1 MPQQIVIAEQ
11 LRIAAVLN
19 DERVDE
25 LVVAQGRYQIG
36 DVYLGTVENVLPGI
50 DAAFVNIGEGEKNG
64 FIHVTDL
71 GPLRLRKGAAGI
83 TELLEPRQ
91 KVLVQV
97 MKEPTGTKGPRLT
110 GNLSLPGRF
119 LVLQPHGQ
127 GVTISRRINGEN
139 ERNRLRALGVLI
151 KPPGAGLLIRTE
163 AESVSE
169 ELLIDDLEML
179 LRQWESIQ
187 QAAETASPPV
197 LLNRDEDFIHR
208 VLRDLYN
215 PEVVRVVVDTAEA
228 VGRVNAFLGADQAN
242 LLVEHHSDHTE
253 ILDHFRVH
261 AAIRDALKP
270 RVDLPSGGYVIIEP
284 TEALTVI
291 DVNSGSFTRS
301 ANARETVLWTNC
313 EAAIEIA
320 RQLKLRNIGGVVI
333 IDFIDMESRRDQLQ
347 LLEHFTQ
354 AVRHDTARPQ
364 IAQLTELGLVELTR
378 KRQGQNIYELFGRA
392 CPSCGGLGHVA
403 VLPGKD
409 SLLPLATATGLVRS
423 AASARAEVASPVA
436 PADASSRRRR
446 GGRGG
451 RGGSDFPESTSLETA
466 ASQPFA
472 TETFAYGGSGSGS
485 GSSSGS
491 GSGSSSSSGIGSGGG
506 GAGGSSEAPSRRQ
519 EPDLVAVTM
528 EPDQE
533 LVYGWLGLNPALLLD
548 PSPSSDNLMVR
559 VVRPGEDPDEVLE
572 EARQQLASSGSRR
585 RRRGRGGAADS
596 PAQASGA
603 GPASAFDQANPYAQ
617 ASVYA
622 QASSQS
628 LGRTDGRE
636 REEITVSVSAPSR
649 EPVTREQFTREPATR
664 EPAMVEITPFAVDD
678 FAPIAVLV
686 GAGGIDGTQL
696 DERGASAPPARVGRS
711 RGRQAVKSSDRA
723 QPGPA
728 PVVIDESP
736 SYGAG
741 SPIADRAAAGSVAAA
756 GQGTPIPLT
765 VSITPDATE
774 AVAPPVEPGDEL
786 DASGEPRRRRR
797 RSSASD

>member
-25 LVVAQGRYQIG
+25 LIVAQGRYQIG

-50 DAAFVNIGEGEKNG
+50 DAAFVNIGESEKNG
-64 FIHVTDL
+64 FIHITDL
-71 GPLRLRKGAAGI
+71 GPLRLKKGGAGI

-119 LVLQPHGQ
+119 LVLQPNGQ
-127 GVTISRRINGEN
+127 GVNISRRINGEN

-163 AESVSE
+163 AEDVSE
-169 ELLIDDLEML
+169 DMLIDDLEGL

-208 VLRDLYN
+208 VLRDLYS
-215 PEVVRVVVDTAEA
+215 PDVLRVVVDSADA
-228 VGRVNAFLGADQAN
+228 VARVNDFLGSDQAN
-242 LLVEHHSDHTE
+242 LLVEHHGEHTE
-253 ILDHFRVH
+253 ILEHYRVN

-313 EAAIEIA
+313 EAAVEIA

-354 AVRHDTARPQ
+354 ASRDDTARPQ

-409 SLLPLATATGLVRS
+409 TLQPLATVSGLVRS
-423 AASARAEVASPVA
+423 AASARAEMVSPA
-436 PADASSRRRR
+436 AAGAGDGGSGRRRR
-446 GGRGG
+446 GRGG
-451 RGGSDFPESTSLETA
+451 RSSDGTDVAATLA
-466 ASQPFA
+466 ASVA
-472 TETFAYGGSGSGS
+472 GGE
-485 GSSSGS
+485 
-491 GSGSSSSSGIGSGGG
+491 SGGNGAASTG
-506 GAGGSSEAPSRRQ
+506 GAAQENQASEAPQRRQ
-519 EPDLVAVTM
+519 EPEVLAVPM
-528 EPDQE
+528 DADQE
-533 LVYGWLGLNPALLLD
+533 QVYGWMGLSPALLLD
-548 PSPSSDNLMVR
+548 PVPTVDNLVVR
-559 VVRPGEDPDEVLE
+559 VVRPDADPAAVVE
-572 EARQQLASSGSRR
+572 EARQQLAASGSRR
-585 RRRGRGGAADS
+585 RRRGRGGDGRTGSAEADDGTSRSAEASGSGPISGASDAEEAPDRQDMPPILEITPAPFEPGATQEEMATASPAQPRRRRSSSPAADS
-596 PAQASGA
+596 A
-603 GPASAFDQANPYAQ
+603 
-617 ASVYA
+617 
-622 QASSQS
+622 
-628 LGRTDGRE
+628 
-636 REEITVSVSAPSR
+636 
-649 EPVTREQFTREPATR
+649 
-664 EPAMVEITPFAVDD
+664 
-678 FAPIAVLV
+678 
-686 GAGGIDGTQL
+686 
-696 DERGASAPPARVGRS
+696 
-711 RGRQAVKSSDRA
+711 
-723 QPGPA
+723 
-728 PVVIDESP
+728 
-736 SYGAG
+736 
-741 SPIADRAAAGSVAAA
+741 
-756 GQGTPIPLT
+756 GTPAEP
-765 VSITPDATE
+765 E
-774 AVAPPVEPGDEL
+774 AKVKPEAEAED
-786 DASGEPRRRRR
+786 SGEPRRRRR
-797 RSSASD
+797 RSSAAG

>member
-50 DAAFVNIGEGEKNG
+50 DAAFVNIGESEKNG

-110 GNLSLPGRF
+110 GNLALPGRF
-119 LVLQPHGQ
+119 LVLQPQGQ
-127 GVTISRRINGEN
+127 GVNISRRINGEN

-163 AESVSE
+163 AEGVSE
-169 ELLIDDLEML
+169 ELLIDDLETL
-179 LRQWESIQ
+179 LRQWEGIQ
-187 QAAETASPPV
+187 TAAESANPPV
-197 LLNRDEDFIHR
+197 LLNRDEDFVHR
-208 VLRDLYN
+208 VLRDLYS
-215 PEVVRVVVDTAEA
+215 PELVRVVVDTPEA
-228 VGRVNAFLGADQAN
+228 VARANAFLG
-242 LLVEHHSDHTE
+242 SDHTNVLVEAHTETSE
-253 ILDHFRVH
+253 ILEHFKVN
-261 AAIRDALKP
+261 AASRDALKP

-313 EAAIEIA
+313 EAAVEIA

-354 AVRHDTARPQ
+354 AVRDDAARPQ

-403 VLPGKD
+403 VLPGQD
-409 SLLPLATATGLVRS
+409 SLQPLATATGLVRS
-423 AASARAEVASPVA
+423 AASARAEVLA
-436 PADASSRRRR
+436 PGSAAETGSGRRRR

-451 RGGSDFPESTSLETA
+451 RSVAPAPAVTSDLADSGVLMPITPLVEGHDPMAMEAPA
-466 ASQPFA
+466 ASSPS
-472 TETFAYGGSGSGS
+472 E
-485 GSSSGS
+485 SSS
-491 GSGSSSSSGIGSGGG
+491 
-506 GAGGSSEAPSRRQ
+506 ASRRP
-519 EPDLVAVTM
+519 EPELVAVSM
-528 EPDQE
+528 DADQE
-533 LVYGWLGLNPALLLD
+533 AVYGWLGLNPTLLLD
-548 PSPSSDNLMVR
+548 QPPAGDNVVVR
-559 VVRPGEDPDEVLE
+559 VVRPDADAEAVLE

-585 RRRGRGGAADS
+585 RRGRSGRG
-596 PAQASGA
+596 SGA
-603 GPASAFDQANPYAQ
+603 GAAAAPGGN
-617 ASVYA
+617 
-622 QASSQS
+622 
-628 LGRTDGRE
+628 G
-636 REEITVSVSAPSR
+636 SVSPQDSEEQQERRPAP
-649 EPVTREQFTREPATR
+649 
-664 EPAMVEITPFAVDD
+664 VEITPL
-678 FAPIAVLV
+678 PL
-686 GAGGIDGTQL
+686 QL
-696 DERGASAPPARVGRS
+696 EPETIVTVSVPTRVSAEPEPQPPAE
-711 RGRQAVKSSDRA
+711 
-723 QPGPA
+723 P
-728 PVVIDESP
+728 E
-736 SYGAG
+736 
-741 SPIADRAAAGSVAAA
+741 
-756 GQGTPIPLT
+756 
-765 VSITPDATE
+765 PDDDTK
-774 AVAPPVEPGDEL
+774 
-786 DASGEPRRRRR
+786 PRRRRR
-797 RSSASD
+797 RSSASA

>member
-11 LRIAAVLN
+11 LRIAAVLS

-36 DVYLGTVENVLPGI
+36 DVYLGTIENVLPGI
-50 DAAFVNIGEGEKNG
+50 DAAFVNIGESEKNG
-64 FIHVTDL
+64 FIHITDL
-71 GPLRLRKGAAGI
+71 GPLRLKKGGAGI

-110 GNLSLPGRF
+110 GNLTLPGRF

-127 GVTISRRINGEN
+127 GVNISRRIDGEN

-163 AESVSE
+163 AEGVSE
-169 ELLIDDLEML
+169 DLLIDDLEAL
-179 LRQWESIQ
+179 LRQWEGIQ

-197 LLNRDEDFIHR
+197 LLNRDEDFVHR
-208 VLRDLYN
+208 VLRDFYGPALQ
-215 PEVVRVVVDTAEA
+215 RVVVDTPEA
-228 VGRVNAFLGADQAN
+228 VARVNAFLGADQAN
-242 LLVEHHSDHTE
+242 LLVEHHDESTE
-253 ILDHFRVH
+253 LLDHYRVN

-270 RVDLPSGGYVIIEP
+270 RVDLPSGGYVIVEP

-313 EAAIEIA
+313 EAAVEIA

-354 AVRHDTARPQ
+354 AVRNDSARPQ

-409 SLLPLATATGLVRS
+409 TLQPLATISGLIRS
-423 AASARAEVASPVA
+423 AASARAEAASPSAA
-436 PADASSRRRR
+436 PGESGGARRRR

-451 RGGSDFPESTSLETA
+451 RGSELAEAITPYGSETA
-466 ASQPFA
+466 A
-472 TETFAYGGSGSGS
+472 TEVVNAGVPEGH
-485 GSSSGS
+485 
-491 GSGSSSSSGIGSGGG
+491 G
-506 GAGGSSEAPSRRQ
+506 GAIETALRRQ
-519 EPDLVAVTM
+519 DPELVAVPM

-533 LVYGWLGLNPALLLD
+533 EVYGWMGFSPALLLD
-548 PSPSSDNLMVR
+548 PIPAADNLVVR
-559 VVRPGEDPDEVLE
+559 VVRPGTDAEAVLE

-585 RRRGRGGAADS
+585 RRRGRGGGEGRFGTDETGENGADNGSGSSTPEIS
-596 PAQASGA
+596 P
-603 GPASAFDQANPYAQ
+603 F
-617 ASVYA
+617 
-622 QASSQS
+622 
-628 LGRTDGRE
+628 
-636 REEITVSVSAPSR
+636 
-649 EPVTREQFTREPATR
+649 
-664 EPAMVEITPFAVDD
+664 VEITPSPLVTEAASQSAVMTM
-678 FAPIAVLV
+678 AVPI
-686 GAGGIDGTQL
+686 T
-696 DERGASAPPARVGRS
+696 RRRV
-711 RGRQAVKSSDRA
+711 
-723 QPGPA
+723 
-728 PVVIDESP
+728 
-736 SYGAG
+736 
-741 SPIADRAAAGSVAAA
+741 AAGSA
-756 GQGTPIPLT
+756 
-765 VSITPDATE
+765 
-774 AVAPPVEPGDEL
+774 AVATPSTAVASPADADVDAPVDSDE
-786 DASGEPRRRRR
+786 SGEPRRRRR
-797 RSSASD
+797 RSSAPA

>member
-1 MPQQIVIAEQ
+1 MGPIPYPMSQQIVIAEQ

-36 DVYLGTVENVLPGI
+36 DVYLGTIENVLPGI
-50 DAAFVNIGEGEKNG
+50 DAAFVNIGESEKNG

-110 GNLSLPGRF
+110 GNLALPGRF

-127 GVTISRRINGEN
+127 GVNISRRIDGDN

-169 ELLIDDLEML
+169 ELLIDDLEAL
-179 LRQWESIQ
+179 LRQWEGIQ
-187 QAAETASPPV
+187 TAAETASPPV
-197 LLNRDEDFIHR
+197 LLNRDEDFVHR
-208 VLRDLYN
+208 VLRDLYS
-215 PEVVRVVVDTAEA
+215 PDLVRVVVDTPEA
-228 VGRVNAFLGADQAN
+228 VARANAFLG
-242 LLVEHHSDHTE
+242 SDHTNVLVEAHGESAE
-253 ILDHFRVH
+253 ILEHFKVN

-313 EAAIEIA
+313 EASVEIA

-354 AVRHDTARPQ
+354 AARDDSARPQ

-403 VLPGKD
+403 VLPGMD
-409 SLLPLATATGLVRS
+409 TLQPLASVAGLVRS
-423 AASARAEVASPVA
+423 AASARAEVASPA
-436 PADASSRRRR
+436 TAGEASGGRRRR

-451 RGGSDFPESTSLETA
+451 RGSTELVEA
-466 ASQPFA
+466 N
-472 TETFAYGGSGSGS
+472 
-485 GSSSGS
+485 
-491 GSGSSSSSGIGSGGG
+491 
-506 GAGGSSEAPSRRQ
+506 AGSEAFESSAEEAPRVPSPASIEPAPRRFDQ
-519 EPDLVAVTM
+519 EIIAVPM
-528 EPDQE
+528 DADQE
-533 LVYGWLGLNPALLLD
+533 LVFGWMGLNPALLLD
-548 PSPSSDNLMVR
+548 QPPSGDNVVVR
-559 VVRPGEDPDEVLE
+559 VVRPGLDAELVLE
-572 EARQQLASSGSRR
+572 EARQQLAASGTR
-585 RRRGRGGAADS
+585 RRRGRGGRGGAGLTS
-596 PAQASGA
+596 QEQASQEQAGEEPGA
-603 GPASAFDQANPYAQ
+603 EAPVQIRAQ
-617 ASVYA
+617 RD
-622 QASSQS
+622 
-628 LGRTDGRE
+628 L
-636 REEITVSVSAPSR
+636 
-649 EPVTREQFTREPATR
+649 
-664 EPAMVEITPFAVDD
+664 PAMVEITPLPEAHHPETVVTVSVPTVVSIAPPEVELPARRGRTRSSAASNGSKPAAAKATLAVVE
-678 FAPIAVLV
+678 PE
-686 GAGGIDGTQL
+686 L
-696 DERGASAPPARVGRS
+696 DEA
-711 RGRQAVKSSDRA
+711 
-723 QPGPA
+723 
-728 PVVIDESP
+728 
-736 SYGAG
+736 
-741 SPIADRAAAGSVAAA
+741 
-756 GQGTPIPLT
+756 
-765 VSITPDATE
+765 
-774 AVAPPVEPGDEL
+774 
-786 DASGEPRRRRR
+786 GEPRRRRR
-797 RSSASD
+797 RSSAPT